1 MDGLSLSVIIPS
13 RARSRQQE
21 FLDNAIY
28 SIQTQTDAEIIVA
41 IDRDADRPY
50 VEAKLV
56 VAGNSQAAALNAGV
70 AVSTGDLIAFLED
83 DDKWSVGKVD
93 SQLEALESYDFV
105 STNQLEVEEDGN
117 VLRVNDFPTPSG
129 WMMKR
134 ATWDKVG
141 EFDLTY
147 RWHMDTEWLGRL
159 NCYQLKRCHLVEST
173 APTLPPYMGVRPWLG
188 EVAKHSAIVRSGHMI
203 PLVRRL
209 VHPEQGMMM
218 LDQRSN
224 EEHQRMFNC
233 FKEIPW

>member
-1 MDGLSLSVIIPS
+1 VASLSVIIPS

-56 VAGNSQAAALNAGV
+56 VAGNSQASALNAGV
-70 AVSTGDLIAFLED
+70 EASTGDKIAFLED
-83 DDKWSVGKVD
+83 DDRWSVGKAE

-105 STNQLEVEEDGN
+105 STNQLEVDEDGN

-134 ATWDKVG
+134 STWDKVG

-159 NCYQLKRCHLVEST
+159 NCYQFRRCHLVEST
-173 APTLPPYMGVRPWLG
+173 APIQQAYMGVRPWLG
-188 EVAKHSAIVRSGHMI
+188 EVAKHSLIVRSGHSM

-209 VHPEQGMMM
+209 VHHEQGMMM

-233 FKEIPW
+233 FREIPW